1 MKTSHAHRAAERGG
15 CSVKLIA
22 IAVLLLVL
30 AVAAWVLLLPR
41 IVASTVRSRTGFELA
56 VDRLW
61 MNPFTA
67 NVSVRG
73 AVLRNPEDWPLR
85 DFVEL
90 REFKADVKLF
100 SLFGDRL
107 EAEDVVVNVAKVT
120 LVRDRAGV
128 LNAVKFKDGFV
139 GAAPPAPEPKPAP
152 APAEETKFFIKR
164 LHVKVDR
171 IIYADHSRARPAVR
185 DYPVNIDRELT
196 DVDTVAELISPLY
209 TANVA
214 VVTEA
219 LGGMFEDSVEMLK
232 GTSEA
237 LKDASQKAT
246 DTVKGFLDKLKP
258 KN

>member
-1 MKTSHAHRAAERGG
+1 M
-15 CSVKLIA
+15 
-22 IAVLLLVL
+22 
-30 AVAAWVLLLPR
+30 
-41 IVASTVRSRTGFELA
+41 
-56 VDRLW
+56 
-61 MNPFTA
+61 
-67 NVSVRG
+67 
-73 AVLRNPEDWPLR
+73 
-85 DFVEL
+85 
-90 REFKADVKLF
+90 
-100 SLFGDRL
+100 
-107 EAEDVVVNVAKVT
+107 
-120 LVRDRAGV
+120 
-128 LNAVKFKDGFV
+128 
-139 GAAPPAPEPKPAP
+139 
-152 APAEETKFFIKR
+152 
-164 LHVKVDR
+164 KVDR